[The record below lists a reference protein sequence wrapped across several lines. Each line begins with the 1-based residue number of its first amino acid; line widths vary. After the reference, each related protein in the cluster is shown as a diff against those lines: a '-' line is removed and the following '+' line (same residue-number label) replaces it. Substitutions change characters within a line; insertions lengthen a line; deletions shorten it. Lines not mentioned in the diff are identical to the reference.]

1 MTTNTN
7 KNEESQTKTTNCSGH
22 VEPVV
27 SALTVGGNYNFKHQS
42 ERLKYIG
49 KYGAWH
55 QFEKIGEWGVWAEIL
70 DEDLH
75 MIEETKA
82 H

>member
-1 MTTNTN
+1 MQNDE
-7 KNEESQTKTTNCSGH
+7 KQQTVASPI
-22 VEPVV
+22 EPVV
-27 SALTVGGNYNFKHQS
+27 SSLTVGGNYNFKHQP

-49 KYGAWH
+49 KYGSWH